1 MSTSGWPVGTNPVSF
16 GQTSGTPIPITERT
30 DIWNFFC
37 NQVRSSTTV
46 MNVIGIP
53 DRIRLCWRS
62 YMTVST
68 NSGKSRNGKLVSVP
82 HTNIT
87 YCI

>member
-1 MSTSGWPVGTNPVSF
+1 
-16 GQTSGTPIPITERT
+16 
-30 DIWNFFC
+30 
-37 NQVRSSTTV
+37 VRSSTTV
-46 MNVIGIP
+46 MNVIGIR

-82 HTNIT
+82 HTNTT